1 MQQPSSPEVHYQSHV
16 SDNVE
21 VQAIYPDTS
30 CRLTEESSVS
40 LPGQADRVL
49 DGTCVAASYSSPE
62 YFISSVSTAP
72 MSQPGLLYCPM
83 PWPDD
88 MLASPRR
95 QFLWQY
101 FLHTIKSSALCLDLQ
116 DVNRLAPGFQDP
128 FVVTLPQM
136 AFASSGL
143 RGAVLYFSMFQ
154 YKALDSQRHL
164 ESAMNVAWREASQ
177 SLQAHIAE
185 LHQDDGGSIMAAISA
200 CCILSW
206 CAPARR
212 QDYLHLA
219 VRMVVTFLEKSR
231 RWDNIPDTFREVVL
245 TSFRWTTISSLCSLR
260 PPSKILNNKICKL
273 IGLDSHETSRNF
285 STEFSTWISHPIFAF
300 SLRLVNPLLRMGQ
313 LAQLQLSRHSEEHE
327 DGEDCDDA
335 LEGRISAL
343 EDMLLNARA
352 LDVDATASFLG
363 PTDPPGL
370 LLLNEAMHACC
381 VILFYTRFRGVP
393 FTGPLIRG
401 QVQIV
406 ADEISKVR
414 SDSRVLYASVFP
426 LFIAGCEAV
435 DSAARKVIAE
445 GLRHPKGLFFDRG
458 DIVAAL
464 QHIWQIRDN
473 HPGLTWP
480 DWVKYGKM
488 FSAPSS
494 FLRASQ
500 KYCPNDCETKLM
512 PVDPQ
517 FRISNLF

>member
-1 MQQPSSPEVHYQSHV
+1 MQQPSSPEVHCQNHA
-16 SDNVE
+16 SDHVE
-21 VQAIYPDTS
+21 VQAINPDAS
-30 CRLTEESSVS
+30 CRLTEGSSIS
-40 LPGQADRVL
+40 LPGQADHVL
-49 DGTCVAASYSSPE
+49 DGTCVAASDPSPE
-62 YFISSVSTAP
+62 YFVSSVLTSP
-72 MSQPGLLYCPM
+72 ISQAGLLYCPM

-116 DVNRLAPGFQDP
+116 DVSRLAPGFQDP
-128 FVVTLPQM
+128 FLVTLPQM

-154 YKALDSQRHL
+154 YKALHSERNL

-185 LHQDDGGSIMAAISA
+185 LHQDDGGGIMAAISA

-219 VRMVVTFLEKSR
+219 VRMAITFLQKPR

-260 PPSKILNNKICKL
+260 PPSKILNNRACEL
-273 IGLDSHETSRNF
+273 IELDSHETNRNF
-285 STEFSTWISHPIFAF
+285 STDFSTWISHPIFAF

-313 LAQLQLSRHSEEHE
+313 LAQLQLSRRSEEDE
-327 DGEDCDDA
+327 DGDDCDDII
-335 LEGRISAL
+335 EGRISAL

-352 LDVDATASFLG
+352 LDLDATASLLG
-363 PTDPPGL
+363 PTDPQGV

-381 VILFYTRFRGVP
+381 VILFYTRFRGIP
-393 FTGPLIRG
+393 FTAPLIRG

-406 ADEISKVR
+406 ADEISKVP

-435 DSAARKVIAE
+435 DSAARRAIAE
-445 GLRHPKGLFFDRG
+445 ALRYPKGLFFDRG

-473 HPGLTWP
+473 QPGLAWP
-480 DWVKYGKM
+480 HWVKHGTM
-488 FSAPSS
+488 FSAASPAP
-494 FLRASQ
+494 RASQ
-500 KYCPNDCETKLM
+500 EYCPIDCETKLM

>member
-1 MQQPSSPEVHYQSHV
+1 MHQPSSPEVHCQSHA

-21 VQAIYPDTS
+21 AQAIYPDNS
-30 CRLTEESSVS
+30 CRFTEESSVS
-40 LPGQADRVL
+40 LPGQADSVL
-49 DGTCVAASYSSPE
+49 DGTCVAALYSSPE
-62 YFISSVSTAP
+62 YFVSSVRTAP
-72 MSQPGLLYCPM
+72 MTQPSLLYCPM

-101 FLHTIKSSALCLDLQ
+101 FLYNIKSNALCLDLQ

-128 FVVTLPQM
+128 FVVTLPRM
-136 AFASSGL
+136 AFASPGL

-154 YKALDSQRHL
+154 YKALHSQQEL

-185 LHQDDGGSIMAAISA
+185 LHQDDGEGMMAAISA
-200 CCILSW
+200 CCMLSW

-212 QDYLHLA
+212 QDYLRLA
-219 VRMVVTFLEKSR
+219 VRMVVAFLEKSR
-231 RWDNIPDTFREVVL
+231 PGRKIPDTFRELVL
-245 TSFRWTTISSLCSLR
+245 TSFRWTTISSLCSLQ
-260 PPSKILNNKICKL
+260 PPPNILNNKICKL
-273 IGLDSHETSRNF
+273 IELDSHEASRNF
-285 STEFSTWISHPIFAF
+285 STEFSNWISHPIFAF

-313 LAQLQLSRHSEEHE
+313 LAQLQFSRLSEE
-327 DGEDCDDA
+327 DQGEDEDEDEDEDECDDT
-335 LEGRISAL
+335 LGGRISAI

-363 PTDPPGL
+363 PTDPQGVL
-370 LLLNEAMHACC
+370 FLNEAMHACC

-393 FTGPLIRG
+393 FTAPLIRG

-406 ADEISKVR
+406 ANEISKVR

-435 DSAARKVIAE
+435 DSAARKAIAE
-445 GLRHPKGLFFDRG
+445 GLRYPKGIFFDRG

-473 HPGLTWP
+473 HPGLAWP
-480 DWVKYGKM
+480 HWVNHGKVL
-488 FSAPSS
+488 STPSPM
-494 FLRASQ
+494 LHASEE
-500 KYCPNDCETKLM
+500 YSPI
-512 PVDPQ
+512 DP
-517 FRISNLF
+517 RLN

>member
-1 MQQPSSPEVHYQSHV
+1 MQSLSSPEVHCRSGV

-21 VQAIYPDTS
+21 VQAIYLDTS
-30 CRLTEESSVS
+30 CRLTDEPPVS
-40 LPGQADRVL
+40 PPGQADRVL
-49 DGTCVAASYSSPE
+49 DGTCAVASNFSPE
-62 YFISSVSTAP
+62 YFASSVLTAP

-95 QFLWQY
+95 QFLWHH

-116 DVNRLAPGFQDP
+116 DVDRLAPGFQDP
-128 FVVTLPQM
+128 FVATLPQM
-136 AFASSGL
+136 AFASPGL

-154 YKALDSQRHL
+154 YKGLNGQQYL
-164 ESAMNVAWREASQ
+164 EPAMNVAWREASQ
-177 SLQAHIAE
+177 SLQAHIAQ
-185 LHQDDGGSIMAAISA
+185 LHQDDGGGMMAAISA

-206 CAPARR
+206 CAPSRR

-219 VRMVVTFLEKSR
+219 VRMVVTFLDKSR
-231 RWDNIPDTFREVVL
+231 RWDNIPDIFREVVL

-260 PPSKILNNKICKL
+260 PPSKILNHNICKL
-273 IGLDSHETSRNF
+273 IELDSHETSRNF
-285 STEFSTWISHPIFAF
+285 STEFSNWISHPIFAF

-313 LAQLQLSRHSEEHE
+313 LAQLQFSPRSEEDGDGDDCE
-327 DGEDCDDA
+327 DT
-335 LEGRISAL
+335 LEARILAL
-343 EDMLLNARA
+343 EDMLLNARER
-352 LDVDATASFLG
+352 DVDATALFLG
-363 PTDPPGL
+363 PTDPQGV

-393 FTGPLIRG
+393 FTAPLIRG

-435 DSAARKVIAE
+435 DSAPRKVIAE
-445 GLRHPKGLFFDRG
+445 ALRYPKGLFFDRG
-458 DIVAAL
+458 DLVAAL

-473 HPGLTWP
+473 QPGLAWP
-480 DWVKYGKM
+480 HWVKHGTI
-488 FSAPSS
+488 FSAASPV
-494 FLRASQ
+494 LRACQ
-500 KYCPNDCETKLM
+500 EYCPIDCETKLM